1 MRGTVGDRRGRRPGS
16 RSEVR
21 GGPPPLGGELRIA
34 ERAGSDIAPVDI
46 SDPAQRLRLRS
57 YVWADQAARLARL
70 DAAIGIAS
78 ETPFMLEKADAA
90 AFVRKRLR
98 ERRQGEAFVLF
109 HSIMWQYMPRA
120 SKEGVL
126 AALEEAGR
134 EATRDAPIARLRM
147 EPLGQAP
154 HATLSLTMWPGGE
167 TRRLAL
173 CNYHGRWIEWLMTEW
188 SRAAISPQF
197 SP

>member
-1 MRGTVGDRRGRRPGS
+1 MRGASGDRRGSPARLAP
-16 RSEVR
+16 EVR
-21 GGPPPLGGELRIA
+21 GGQPPLGGDLRIA
-34 ERAGSDIAPVDI
+34 ERTGSDIAPVEI

-57 YVWADQAARLARL
+57 YVWADQTARLARL

-78 ETPFMLEKADAA
+78 ETPVALEKADAVE
-90 AFVRKRLR
+90 FVRKRLR

-120 SKEGVL
+120 SKDGVL
-126 AALEEAGR
+126 AALQEAGAQ
-134 EATRDAPIARLRM
+134 ATRDAPIARLRM

-167 TRRLAL
+167 TRRLAH
-173 CNYHGRWIEWLMTEW
+173 CNYHGRWIEWLMTD
-188 SRAAISPQF
+188 
-197 SP
+197 

>member
-1 MRGTVGDRRGRRPGS
+1 LHIVDS
-16 RSEVR
+16 
-21 GGPPPLGGELRIA
+21 
-34 ERAGSDIAPVDI
+34 AGSDIAPIDI

-57 YVWADQAARLARL
+57 YVWPDQAARLARL

-78 ETPFMLEKADAA
+78 ETPFVLDKADAA
-90 AFVRKRLR
+90 AFVRKRLAG
-98 ERRQGEAFVLF
+98 RRSGEAFVLF

-134 EATRDAPIARLRM
+134 AATRDAPIARLRM

-167 TRRLAL
+167 TRRLAH
-173 CNYHGRWIEWLMTEW
+173 CNFHGRWIEWLTTD
-188 SRAAISPQF
+188 
-197 SP
+197 